1 MTAKTA
7 PTNEV
12 AELDWDRDL
21 EGYEVQE
28 TDIGEKI
35 DWKDEI
41 GFKGVYKGTNVVEV
55 LDEGSGEM
63 TFVKIHQFKD
73 EAGGLRFS
81 WSTPRLDR
89 GLQHGAI
96 GDEVGIL
103 WTGKEDL
110 AGGRT
115 LNTFKVAL
123 KKAPAPALPA

>member
-73 EAGGLRFS
+73 EFWSQGAAAIIASQEARAG
-81 WSTPRLDR
+81 DY
-89 GLQHGAI
+89 
-96 GDEVGIL
+96 
-103 WTGKEDL
+103 
-110 AGGRT
+110 GGRIFWHDDLVDFPVLIGGY
-115 LNTFKVAL
+115 LNEVQSRL
-123 KKAPAPALPA
+123 